1 MRGGSCELGALPS
14 TGTSQPMMP
23 GTMANHISDSD
34 NDNDTQP
41 EDIGDENKQ
50 GGVTK
55 WKGVRQGKGTRKVGK
70 ASDSKERFSFPASL
84 TGALFITLPMHT
96 IHPFHASASCYA
108 FIIDTVS
115 SFAITISRWSALW
128 NDELAKEQ
136 CSRATATVCMRI
148 CACIQDHRAK
158 RMHLSRIER
167 AMHRWC
173 GASGLQA
180 SPRRSGG
187 SEGAHHSLLL

>member
-1 MRGGSCELGALPS
+1 VRLRVFFSAACTSCPLIAYLFQMRGGSCELGALPS

-70 ASDSKERFSFPASL
+70 ASDSSERFSFPASL
-84 TGALFITLPMHT
+84 TGALFFLSFSLFFLTTLPMHT
-96 IHPFHASASCYA
+96 IAPFHASASCYA
-108 FIIDTVS
+108 CIIETLCRHLPSQFQGGVRCGMMNWLKNS
-115 SFAITISRWSALW
+115 AQEQPLLFA
-128 NDELAKEQ
+128 
-136 CSRATATVCMRI
+136 
-148 CACIQDHRAK
+148 
-158 RMHLSRIER
+158 
-167 AMHRWC
+167 
-173 GASGLQA
+173 
-180 SPRRSGG
+180 
-187 SEGAHHSLLL
+187 